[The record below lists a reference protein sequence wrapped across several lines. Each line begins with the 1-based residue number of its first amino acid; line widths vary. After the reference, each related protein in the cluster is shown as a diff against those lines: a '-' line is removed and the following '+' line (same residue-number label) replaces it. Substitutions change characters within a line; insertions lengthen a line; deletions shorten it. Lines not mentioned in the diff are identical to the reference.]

1 MITPDNIIYSN
12 RQTFGLEI
20 DEWGKLTIR
29 APKKATDRE
38 IQQILVEKQKWILS
52 KQISAKKKK
61 PKDYSFDG
69 TEEFFFLGKKYPI
82 QFHTIKEIIVFD
94 GEKFLIN
101 DKYRDKLQE
110 VMTKWYKDK
119 ALKISTF
126 LTDKYTDKLG
136 IKHRNVK
143 ITSAKTRWGS
153 CSSQKNININWRLI
167 LAPLQVLEYVVA
179 HEVAHLKYMDHSTNF
194 WNTVEQLQPSYKT
207 YKRWLK
213 DNHNLLRF

>member
-82 QFHTIKEIIVFD
+82 QFHTIKEIILFD

>member
-1 MITPDNIIYSN
+1 LITPDNIIYSN

-29 APKKATDRE
+29 APKKATEKE
-38 IQQILVEKQKWILS
+38 IQQVIVEKQRWILT
-52 KQISAKKKK
+52 KQQSAKKKR

-69 TEEFFFLGKKYPI
+69 TEEFFFLGKRYSVL
-82 QFHTIKEIIVFD
+82 FHTEKVKIKFD
-94 GEKFLIN
+94 GEKFLISE
-101 DKYRDKLQE
+101 KYRDKLQDI
-110 VMTKWYKDK
+110 MTAWYKDK
-119 ALKISTF
+119 ALKISSF

-153 CSSQKNININWRLI
+153 CSSQKNININWRLV

-179 HEVAHLKYMDHSTNF
+179 HEVAHLKFMDHSTNF
-194 WNTVEQLQPSYKT
+194 WQTVGELQPSYKT
-207 YKRWLK
+207 YKKWLK

>member
-101 DKYRDKLQE
+101 DKYRDKLQV

-213 DNHNLLRF
+213 DNQNLLRF

>member
-1 MITPDNIIYSN
+1 LITPDNIIYSN

-82 QFHTIKEIIVFD
+82 QFHTIKEIILFD

>member
-1 MITPDNIIYSN
+1 LIIPDNIIYSN
-12 RQTFGLEI
+12 RQSFGLEI

-29 APKKATDRE
+29 APKKATEKE
-38 IQQILVEKQKWILS
+38 IQQVIVEKQRWILT
-52 KQISAKKKK
+52 KQQSAKKKR

-69 TEEFFFLGKKYPI
+69 TEEFFFLGKKYSVL
-82 QFHTIKEIIVFD
+82 FHTEKETIIFD
-94 GEKFLIN
+94 GERFLVN
-101 DKYRDKLQE
+101 EKYRDKLQE

-119 ALKISTF
+119 ALKISSF

-136 IKHRNVK
+136 IKHRNVR

-153 CSSQKNININWRLI
+153 CSSQKNININWRLV

-179 HEVAHLKYMDHSTNF
+179 HEVAHLKFMDHSANF
-194 WNTVEQLQPSYKT
+194 WQTVAELQPSYKT
-207 YKRWLK
+207 YKKWLK

>member
-29 APKKATDRE
+29 APKKATEKE
-38 IQQILVEKQKWILS
+38 IQQVIVEKQRWILT
-52 KQISAKKKK
+52 KQQSAKKKR

-69 TEEFFFLGKKYPI
+69 TEEFFFLGKRYSVL
-82 QFHTIKEIIVFD
+82 FHTEKVKIKFD
-94 GEKFLIN
+94 GEKFLISE
-101 DKYRDKLQE
+101 KYRDKLQDI
-110 VMTKWYKDK
+110 MTAWYKDK
-119 ALKISTF
+119 ALKISSF

-153 CSSQKNININWRLI
+153 CSSQKNININWRLV

-179 HEVAHLKYMDHSTNF
+179 HEVAHLKFMDHSTNF
-194 WNTVEQLQPSYKT
+194 WQTVGELQPSYKT
-207 YKRWLK
+207 YKKWLK

>member
-1 MITPDNIIYSN
+1 MIIPDNIIYSN
-12 RQTFGLEI
+12 RQTFSLEI

-29 APKKATDRE
+29 APKKATERE
-38 IQQILVEKQKWILS
+38 IQQVLVEKQRWILT
-52 KQISAKKKK
+52 KQQSAKSKK

-69 TEEFFFLGKKYPI
+69 TEEFFFLGKKYPVL
-82 QFHTIKEIIVFD
+82 FHSEQDIIIFD
-94 GEKFLIN
+94 GEQFLIN
-101 DKYRDKLQE
+101 EYYREKLQE
-110 VMTKWYKDK
+110 IMTNWYKDK
-119 ALKISTF
+119 ALKIASF

-153 CSSQKNININWRLI
+153 CSSQKNININWRLV

-179 HEVAHLKYMDHSTNF
+179 HEVAHLKFMDHSTNF
-194 WNTVEQLQPSYKT
+194 WRTVEELQPSYKT
-207 YKRWLK
+207 YKKWLK

>member
-1 MITPDNIIYSN
+1 LITPDNIIYSN